1 MEQPAYT
8 IVNNESSKS
17 VDVQEEFENAIIETL
32 DLDTWSS
39 GENLLEQYA
48 RLEREVRD
56 AVTDEES
63 VIKQIRENVF
73 PRIAKGRRSVENSGL
88 HKFDTEMIEQ
98 AHKGLLFNGG
108 VEACDGTVVVHD
120 TLPLTITQVGVCLTS
135 YHGQQGS
142 YVHRLYRRDF
152 RVRGEDPVK
161 EALDMLERRSKREAY
176 NSNDDPDPLSSLARR
191 GVMAY
196 AERAILLQRS
206 QARWRMGHG
215 NPAPYELLTGFWA
228 SRPEMT
234 KAAIDIMRRMVLEHQ
249 RFVFIPS
256 APRQRELLTLGN
268 ALRPLEYLILFTLE
282 KDLERIIESGGA
294 RKRNMIR
301 DDMLTFAREVGS
313 QIVIGLYRASKF
325 SPAYLFYAHKDHAKT
340 AALIAMADS
349 CLQEH
354 RGFPMLI
361 DIADHLCRSTF
372 GADGFI
378 SSVQEAYADA
388 GQPFRYLPE
397 RETRR

>member
-1 MEQPAYT
+1 MEPAYK
-8 IVNNESSKS
+8 IVQEESNKS
-17 VDVQEEFENAIIETL
+17 INVQEEFENAIIETL

-48 RLEREVRD
+48 RLEREVRE
-56 AVTDEES
+56 AVADEEN
-63 VIKQIRENVF
+63 VIKQIRANVF
-73 PRIAKGRRSVENSGL
+73 PKIATGKRSVANSGL
-88 HKFDTEMIEQ
+88 HKFDAKTIEQ

-135 YHGQQGS
+135 YYGQQGS

-152 RVRGEDPVK
+152 RVRGEDPVE
-161 EALDMLERRSKREAY
+161 EALEMLDIRRKRSAFNNEGET
-176 NSNDDPDPLSSLARR
+176 DQLSSLARR

-196 AERAILLQRS
+196 AERAILLQKS

-215 NPAPYELLTGFWA
+215 SPAPYELITGYWS
-228 SRPEMT
+228 SRYEMT
-234 KAAIDIMRRMVLEHQ
+234 QAALEVMRRMVLEHQ
-249 RFVFIPS
+249 RFVFVPS
-256 APRQRELLTLGN
+256 APRKRHLLTLGN
-268 ALRPLEYLILFTLE
+268 ALRPLEYLILVTLE
-282 KDLERIIESGGA
+282 EDLKNTIDKGGA
-294 RKRNMIR
+294 RGKIR
-301 DDMLTFAREVGS
+301 KTMFEFAEEVGS
-313 QIVIGLYRASKF
+313 QLVMGLYRASRF
-325 SPAYLFYAHKDHAKT
+325 APAYLFYAHKDHAKT

-361 DIADHLCRSTF
+361 DIADNLCRSTF

-378 SSVQEAYADA
+378 SSVQEAYVDA